1 MTVRALEKKLQPFEE
16 PLKSELL
23 KWLYLHLPPQP
34 IARKKVHHAYAE
46 AISIL
51 MRELQEG
58 SLDPSNREAVKR
70 YLDAVIT
77 FIEDFEKETLSIG
90 TVTPEEMLRFLMEQ
104 NQLTQYDLAREVGG
118 QSVVSNIL
126 RGKRRLTRE
135 HIERLSRR
143 FHIRPA
149 TFYS

>member
-1 MTVRALEKKLQPFEE
+1 MTVQALEKKLRPFEE
-16 PLKSELL
+16 PVKSELL

-34 IARKKVHHAYAE
+34 ITRKRMHRAYAE
-46 AISIL
+46 AVSIL
-51 MRELQEG
+51 IRELQEG
-58 SLDPSNREAVKR
+58 SLDPSNREAIKR
-70 YLDAVIT
+70 YFNVVVP
-77 FIEDFEKETLSIG
+77 FIEDFEKEKFPIG

-104 NQLTQYDLAREVGG
+104 NQLTQHDLAREVGG

-135 HIERLSRR
+135 HIERLSQR